1 MILGRSHT
9 NTHTNTNK
17 TCTIRESSFPFF
29 VTSDVFNVSFQ
40 NVSSNLSLSFLLKY
54 FDTELGAVPTH
65 TLGVADEL
73 DHLCQAP
80 GNL

>member
-1 MILGRSHT
+1 MIRGVILLTRGFTQKH
-9 NTHTNTNK
+9 K

-29 VTSDVFNVSFQ
+29 VTSDV
-40 NVSSNLSLSFLLKY
+40 NVSSHYKINLFLSFLLKY